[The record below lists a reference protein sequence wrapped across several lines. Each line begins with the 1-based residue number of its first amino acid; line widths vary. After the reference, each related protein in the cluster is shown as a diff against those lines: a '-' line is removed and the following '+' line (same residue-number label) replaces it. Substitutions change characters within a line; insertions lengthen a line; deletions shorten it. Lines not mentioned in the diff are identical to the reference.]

1 MQVLPKNPILGQ
13 INIGTLVHS
22 FGTLEH
28 NFGTL
33 VHSFGTLVQ
42 RFGKLVYF
50 LIGERLIANVKREP
64 LEP

>member
-1 MQVLPKNPILGQ
+1 MQVLPKDPILGQ

-33 VHSFGTLVQ
+33 VHIFGTLVQ
-42 RFGKLVYF
+42 SFDNLVFF
-50 LIGERLIANVKREP
+50 LIGERVVASAKREP